1 MEVDEWIINR
11 FNEKKETKN
20 VGHGVALYADPF
32 ISYLAEESVQNYLI
46 ESVVYYINLPNKL
59 EVIDEEMF
67 NHIKDDIMQNIKV
80 TSEESENYEK

>member
-1 MEVDEWIINR
+1 M
-11 FNEKKETKN
+11 
-20 VGHGVALYADPF
+20 
-32 ISYLAEESVQNYLI
+32 AEESVQNYLI